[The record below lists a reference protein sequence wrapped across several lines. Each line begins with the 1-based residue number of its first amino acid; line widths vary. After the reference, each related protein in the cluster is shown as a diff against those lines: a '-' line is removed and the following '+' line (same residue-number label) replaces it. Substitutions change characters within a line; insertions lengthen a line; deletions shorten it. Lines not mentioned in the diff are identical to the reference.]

1 MVDHDAWIHMPSLEE
16 ADGELRFLYER
27 LRDRRTGEVDNI
39 LRIHGQH
46 PATLAAHHELY
57 RVLMH
62 GPSGLSRRQ
71 REMVAVMGVCH
82 QPVPLLTRPPWSRS
96 APPHRRPAVRPAAG
110 GRLAR
115 GAARRAGRRD
125 ARLR

>member
-71 REMVAVMGVCH
+71 REMVAVVVSAINQCH
-82 QPVPLLTRPPWSRS
+82 Y
-96 APPHRRPAVRPAAG
+96 
-110 GRLAR
+110 
-115 GAARRAGRRD
+115 
-125 ARLR
+125 